1 MANALITSSMIMR
14 ESLMQLKNNLR
25 FAKLANREYDKE
37 FRKVGDTVNARKP
50 VKFYTADGAT
60 RVNQDVTEGKTPV
73 VLDQRKH
80 VSWKFSTQ
88 DLTLSIENYSK
99 RYIEPAMITL
109 AQTIDAK
116 GADLYKKVWNVV
128 GTPGTPPAN
137 YAAVGAVARRLTEM
151 GVPNGKARK
160 GVMNPEAFQAI
171 AATLTTLNM
180 PQKAMEAWESGEIG
194 SLAGFR
200 TFESVNLKTHTVGSK
215 AGTPLINGASQNVAI
230 TDTVSGIGAV
240 KDYNAQTLITDGWTA
255 SSAILKAGDVFTIA
269 GVFAVNPVPG
279 EGTTGKTVLPYLQ
292 QFVVREDISADGS
305 GLATIKISPAI
316 IVSGAYQTVSAAPAD
331 NAAITVLGTA
341 ATGYQQNL
349 FFHEDAFTL
358 VTAPLEMP
366 DGASWKEREE
376 SDGIS
381 MRLVKDYDI
390 ANDEEII
397 RVDVLYG
404 WTAVYPDLAARLTS

>member
-1 MANALITSSMIMR
+1 MANALINSSIILK
-14 ESLMQLKNNLR
+14 ESMMQLKNNLTLG
-25 FAKLANREYDKE
+25 KLVNREYDKE

-60 RVNQDVTEGKTPV
+60 RVNQDVTEGKVPV
-73 VLDQRKH
+73 VLNQRKH
-80 VSWKFSTQ
+80 VSWNFSTQ
-88 DLTLSIENYSK
+88 DLTLSIEQYSK

-116 GADLYKKVWNVV
+116 GFDLYKKVWNTI
-128 GTPGTPPAN
+128 GTPGTTPAN
-137 YAAVGAVARRLTEM
+137 YAAVGAVARRQTEM
-151 GVPNGKARK
+151 AVPKSKRV
-160 GVMNPEAFQAI
+160 GVMDPNAFQTI

-180 PQKAMEAWESGEIG
+180 PQMAMSAWESGEIG
-194 SLAGFR
+194 NLAGYR
-200 TFESVNLKTHTVGSK
+200 TKESVNTKAHTVGTK
-215 AGTPLINGASQNVAI
+215 AGTPLVNGATQGVAI
-230 TDTVSGIGAV
+230 TDTVANVGAV
-240 KDYNAQTLITDGWTA
+240 KDTNSQTLITDGWTN

-292 QFVVREDISADGS
+292 QFVVKEDISSDGT
-305 GLATIKISPAI
+305 GNATVKISPAI
-316 IVSGAYQTVSAAPAD
+316 IVSGAYQTVSAQPAD

-341 ATGYQQNL
+341 STAYPQNL
-349 FFHEDAFTL
+349 FFHPDAFVL

-366 DGASWKEREE
+366 DGASWKERDE

-390 ANDEEII
+390 ANDVEII
-397 RVDVLYG
+397 RIDVLYG
-404 WTAVYPDLAARLTS
+404 WEAVYPDLAARLVG